1 MQVRREV
8 NNQFE
13 VIFKGSKRACLEY
26 IKETIVR
33 NNYKD
38 LSDIKYADGTIGIK
52 CLSVYETVKIFSIIK

>member
-13 VIFKGSKRACLEY
+13 VIFKGSKQACLEY

-38 LSDIKYADGTIGIK
+38 LSDIKYADGTTGIK
-52 CLSVYETVKIFSIIK
+52 CCNEYEAIKIFSIIK